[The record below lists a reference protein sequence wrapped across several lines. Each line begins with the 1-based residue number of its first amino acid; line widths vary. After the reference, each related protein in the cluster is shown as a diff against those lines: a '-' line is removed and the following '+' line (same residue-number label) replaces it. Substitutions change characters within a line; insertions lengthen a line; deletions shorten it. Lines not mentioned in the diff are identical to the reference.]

1 MTMEISRSGSFSK
14 LTLWI
19 IASPLIILALAGFMT
34 DSAEARARHNVAY
47 ASVAAL
53 KASIGNR
60 RNLEFDAVRITD
72 AGAACIQYRARDGL
86 GGMSRAQAVVLGGEV
101 AQSGRRDGRFE
112 KEWNRQCLGLAH
124 DVTHA
129 VDRFF

>member
-1 MTMEISRSGSFSK
+1 MTMEISHSGSFGK
-14 LTLWI
+14 LKLWI
-19 IASPLIILALAGFMT
+19 IATPLIILAIAGFMT

-53 KASIGNR
+53 KSSIGIR
-60 RNLEFDAVRITD
+60 RNLEFEVVRITD

-86 GGMSRAQAVVLGGEV
+86 GGMSRAQAVVLGGDV
-101 AQSGRRDGRFE
+101 AQSDRRDGRFE
-112 KEWNRQCLGLAH
+112 KEWNRQCLGMAH
-124 DVTHA
+124 DVSRA